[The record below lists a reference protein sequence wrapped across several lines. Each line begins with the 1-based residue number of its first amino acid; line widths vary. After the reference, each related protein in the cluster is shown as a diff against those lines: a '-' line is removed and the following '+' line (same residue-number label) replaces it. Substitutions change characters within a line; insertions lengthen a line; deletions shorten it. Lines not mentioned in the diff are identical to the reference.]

1 MELNKNISVWRG
13 NNTPPTDYHL
23 WEKEDG
29 SLHTKINKEWLQLT
43 SPLDKST
50 LDRVE
55 QSVDNHLREIG
66 RAHV

>member
-29 SLHTKINKEWLQLT
+29 SLHTKINKEWL
-43 SPLDKST
+43 
-50 LDRVE
+50 
-55 QSVDNHLREIG
+55 
-66 RAHV
+66 